1 MMSDRPRAVD
11 CPHSERHDLA
21 VAFLAGRLAP
31 AEARAFE
38 EHTFACRA
46 CWSEVEGA
54 LELRAAWA
62 QLDDRTVPVTGSG

>member
-1 MMSDRPRAVD
+1 MMGDRPTAAD

-21 VAFLAGRLAP
+21 VAFLAGRLPP

-46 CWSEVEGA
+46 CWSEVEAA
-54 LELRAAWA
+54 LELRAALA
-62 QLDDRTVPVTGSG
+62 QLDDRAVPETGSG